1 MADQLDVKHRLDTH
15 DAEQL
20 AVGLIAPERDPGGD
34 LVVELARR
42 HVGLVRAIGW
52 DHAPIRL
59 RGIVDDRE
67 NRGALVITTRAN
79 AAHDANLRR
88 GDTMTSRHPARAH
101 IWSARRGAVA
111 NDHLVW

>member
-34 LVVELARR
+34 LVVELARG

-67 NRGALVITTRAN
+67 NRGSLVITTGAN

-88 GDTMTSRHPARAH
+88 GGEAGASS
-101 IWSARRGAVA
+101 SARPCPVSGA
-111 NDHLVW
+111 WRRRE